1 MSARCEERR
10 DRRRATI
17 SARPKGGLS
26 AQRTGCAG
34 VKPAAER
41 SDRRRATVIL
51 IQRGDPEIAGAIAE
65 GMMAARGNSLSHGGA
80 VTAFRGPAGPSD
92 GGLPTRSRWEQSTG
106 LFPETL
112 EPLVTVHRT
121 ASRAFGPSG
130 RAPFGDAEGVEIVSA
145 GVDRQKIVAHLVR
158 VAVGNDKTAEDYRHM
173 IVKARGLY
181 EIERE
186 PGPLRVFAG
195 KLVLGWALI
204 CLGVRRAYRAQ
215 DRVLGRA
222 MR

>member
-1 MSARCEERR
+1 MNE
-10 DRRRATI
+10 
-17 SARPKGGLS
+17 
-26 AQRTGCAG
+26 Q
-34 VKPAAER
+34 
-41 SDRRRATVIL
+41 RRATVIL

-80 VTAFRGPAGPSD
+80 VTA
-92 GGLPTRSRWEQSTG
+92 
-106 LFPETL
+106 
-112 EPLVTVHRT
+112 
-121 ASRAFGPSG
+121 PSG

-195 KLVLGWALI
+195 KLVLGWALL